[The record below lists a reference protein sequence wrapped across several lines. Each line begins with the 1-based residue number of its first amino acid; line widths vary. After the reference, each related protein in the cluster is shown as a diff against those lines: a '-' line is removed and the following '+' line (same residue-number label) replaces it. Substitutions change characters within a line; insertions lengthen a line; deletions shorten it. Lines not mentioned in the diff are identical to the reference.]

1 MCSLWADNYSGGSW
15 MFRLSL
21 PGCCPLWFLLLLSC
35 SVVSNSSKHME
46 CSTPG
51 FLVLDHLPELA
62 QTHVRWVGD
71 VIQPPHP
78 LSSPFPPTSVFPCI
92 RVFFNELALP
102 IRCPSIGASAS
113 VLPMNIQ
120 GWSPLGWTGWI
131 SLLPKGLSS
140 LLSQQV
146 KPTFLCSSMVLDTVY
161 YVLNKGLKK
170 LRELYP
176 YLSTS

>member
-21 PGCCPLWFLLLLSC
+21 PGCWPLWFLLLLSC
-35 SVVSNSSKHME
+35 SVVSNSSKPME

-78 LSSPFPPTSVFPCI
+78 LSSPFPPASVFPSI
-92 RVFFNELALP
+92 RVFFSELALP
-102 IRCPSIGASAS
+102 IRWPSIELQHQAFQWTLGLVSFRMDWLDLLAVPGTLESSEPTSKADF
-113 VLPMNIQ
+113 
-120 GWSPLGWTGWI
+120 PL
-131 SLLPKGLSS
+131 
-140 LLSQQV
+140 
-146 KPTFLCSSMVLDTVY
+146 
-161 YVLNKGLKK
+161 
-170 LRELYP
+170 R
-176 YLSTS
+176 